1 MTTATLDRSMRVSI
15 TIAESTVASLA
26 RRNART
32 GESTRK
38 TRVLIGLLFL
48 AATFTFAIGNALIHS
63 YFSSATSHK
72 GILIGG
78 LCLFGCGVAVA
89 TNGLTMRRVLAADA
103 PIRSQAYRFLRL
115 AECLTLMAVGVY
127 FLTGHARWD
136 AYVLAV
142 YAVSGAAGLVLS
154 SALRTS
160 WIVPRNLSMLGLIGY
175 PVFLVG
181 SVLAMFNVVDVT
193 HGAGMLA
200 LVPGGLF
207 ELLLPIWLFTR
218 GFTSG
223 QIEGS
228 AMTIASLGQQSTNR
242 ARLLPVVEREVQ
254 ESSVR
259 RASITAG
266 AGLLLMSVLSGFG
279 YLVAVKGLT
288 TPGNATRTAEK
299 IAAHKDLFRFG
310 IVSLFLVAA
319 LDVVV
324 AWALYRVFTPV
335 NEAVSKLAA
344 VLRTVYAGIF
354 VIAISRLV
362 GVLGTNQQPSAVLGR
377 INSFTNIWDAGL
389 VLFGLHLLVIAYL
402 AHRSGYVPRAL
413 GVLLAVAGL
422 GYLFD
427 SLSAALTHGSSTPLS
442 CFTLVGEFLLAL
454 WLVIFGRRVTLS
466 DSATLDN
473 QIVVAR

>member
-1 MTTATLDRSMRVSI
+1 VIKTQLLAKQQIGPTTT
-15 TIAESTVASLA
+15 
-26 RRNART
+26 
-32 GESTRK
+32 STRK
-38 TRVLIGLLFL
+38 TGVLVGLLFL
-48 AATFTFAIGNALIHS
+48 AATFTFAIGNALIRS

-72 GILIGG
+72 GILIAC

-89 TNGLTMRRVLAADA
+89 TNGLAMRPVLAPHA

-160 WIVPRNLSMLGLIGY
+160 RMVPKNLSMLGLIGY
-175 PVFLVG
+175 PIFLVG
-181 SVLAMFNVVDVT
+181 TVLAMFNVVDVT

-207 ELLLPIWLFTR
+207 ELLLPLWLFTR
-218 GFTSG
+218 GFTSP

-228 AMTIASLGQQSTNR
+228 TMTIATLDHQSTR
-242 ARLLPVVEREVQ
+242 QAQVRSTARHGTDAS
-254 ESSVR
+254 SSVR
-259 RASITAG
+259 KASITAG
-266 AGLLLMSVLSGFG
+266 AGLLLMSVLSGIG

-299 IAAHKDLFRFG
+299 LAAHKDLFRFG
-310 IVSLFLVAA
+310 IVSLFFVAA

-335 NEAVSKLAA
+335 SEAISKLAA
-344 VLRTVYAGIF
+344 VLRIAYAGIF

-362 GVLGTNQQPSAVLGR
+362 GVLGLLGTNQQPAVLGR

-402 AHRSGYVPRAL
+402 AYRSGYVPRVL

-427 SLSAALTHGSSTPLS
+427 SLSAALTHGSSTPVS
-442 CFTLVGEFLLAL
+442 SFTFVGEFLLAL
-454 WLVIFGRRVTLS
+454 WLVNFGRRVSLS
-466 DSATLDN
+466 DSTSLDS

>member
-1 MTTATLDRSMRVSI
+1 MIKTQLLAKQQIGPTTT
-15 TIAESTVASLA
+15 
-26 RRNART
+26 
-32 GESTRK
+32 STRK
-38 TRVLIGLLFL
+38 TGVLVGLLFF
-48 AATFTFAIGNALIHS
+48 AATFTFAIGNALIRS

-72 GILIGG
+72 GILIAC

-89 TNGLTMRRVLAADA
+89 TNGLAMRPVLAPHA

-160 WIVPRNLSMLGLIGY
+160 RMVPKNLSMLGLIGY
-175 PVFLVG
+175 PIFLVG
-181 SVLAMFNVVDVT
+181 TVLAMFNVVDVT

-207 ELLLPIWLFTR
+207 ELFLPLWLFTR

-228 AMTIASLGQQSTNR
+228 TMTIATLDHQSTR
-242 ARLLPVVEREVQ
+242 QAQVRSTARNGTDAS
-254 ESSVR
+254 SSVR
-259 RASITAG
+259 KASIIAG
-266 AGLLLMSVLSGFG
+266 AGLLLMSVLSGIG

-299 IAAHKDLFRFG
+299 LAAHKDLFRFG

-335 NEAVSKLAA
+335 SEAISKLAA
-344 VLRTVYAGIF
+344 VLRIAYAGIF

-362 GVLGTNQQPSAVLGR
+362 GVLGLLGTNQQPAAVLGR

-402 AHRSGYVPRAL
+402 AYRSGYVPKVL

-427 SLSAALTHGSSTPLS
+427 SLSAALTHGSSTPVS
-442 CFTLVGEFLLAL
+442 SFTFVGEFLLAL
-454 WLVIFGRRVTLS
+454 WLVNFGRRVSLS
-466 DSATLDN
+466 DSTSLDS